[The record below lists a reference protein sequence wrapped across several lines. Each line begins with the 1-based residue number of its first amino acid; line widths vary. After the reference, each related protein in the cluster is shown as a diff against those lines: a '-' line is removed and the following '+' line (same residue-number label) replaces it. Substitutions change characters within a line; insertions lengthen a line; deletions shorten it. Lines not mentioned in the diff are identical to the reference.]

1 MNRIVFTGAQ
11 GTGKTTLLNVFKE
24 KNYDV
29 ITEVV
34 RNLSTNKKVKI
45 NKDGDE
51 KSQKVIFKEYSNL
64 LSKLSFDGYISD
76 RCLVDVVAYT
86 KYLAEHGKVSM
97 KLFEKQMKDLKK
109 FVEATPDIIYCYF
122 PIEFPVEDDG
132 TRDTDE
138 EYRKEIDNN
147 IQEILNTMGIVSI
160 RMTGSVEDRVKK
172 MERIYAWRFEG
183 FKLFHNQ

>member
-34 RNLSTNKKVKI
+34 RNLAANKKVKI

-51 KSQKVIFKEYSNL
+51 KSQRVIFKEYSDRL
-64 LSKLSFDGYISD
+64 KMVSWDGYISD
-76 RCLVDVVAYT
+76 RCLVDVMAYT
-86 KYLAEHGKVSM
+86 KYLVDHGKVSE
-97 KLFEKQMKDLKK
+97 KFLEKQKKDFAK
-109 FVEATPDIIYCYF
+109 FLAMTPDIIYCYF
-122 PIEFPVEDDG
+122 PIEFPVEADG

-138 EYRKEIDNN
+138 EFRTEIDNN
-147 IQEILNTMGIVSI
+147 IQEILKEFQILTV
-160 RMTGSVEDRVKK
+160 RMTGTVEDRIKK

-183 FKLFHNQ
+183 FKLFNNQ